1 MKSRQKPRPD
11 SHQALGRKAF
21 VSGLDKVESCVCFDS
36 AARVSSAGIHDGST
50 TSAPLLSTVD
60 RDDRPEI
67 GPAASAPSLH
77 AVDWDDRIEIG
88 PESVS
93 HQDRHVKTL
102 LNVARKAFVSGT
114 GAFSPH
120 S

>member
-60 RDDRPEI
+60 WDDRP
-67 GPAASAPSLH
+67 AAGSTTSARSLH
-77 AVDWDDRIEIG
+77 AVDRADRIRDSL
-88 PESVS
+88 ESVS
-93 HQDRHVKTL
+93 HQDRHVKTII
-102 LNVARKAFVSGT
+102 NVARKAFVSGLDT
-114 GAFSPH
+114 FSSH